1 MTMTGILERLLQPGM
16 AVLVAGAVIGFGA
29 RKWAALL
36 PGVSSG
42 SQRREVII
50 RCTGLAVAVV
60 GALMVFAFL

>member
-1 MTMTGILERLLQPGM
+1 M
-16 AVLVAGAVIGFGA
+16 AVLLIGAVIGFGA

-36 PGVSSG
+36 PGETSG

-50 RCTGLAVAVV
+50 RCTGLAVAAV